1 MTGQRGRPKTTG
13 ESHKKNE
20 NTYTS
25 TKTNTETSMP
35 VSKKT
40 KSPIPLTNFFKPTSS
55 AMNKSVNNPVNSP
68 VNSPTNIRVDSPV
81 HSPTDSRVNS
91 PVNSLHGDHIAAA
104 DESKNNEE
112 NIEFNEEHTDSNL
125 SFSDTNSSSES
136 ELSENDVEIADSAER
151 NDSESELPRELH
163 KYDRRKDKLSF
174 TEKWEKKYTWLNYS
188 CLKGGWFCK
197 TCEEYSD
204 SHDIYWKTFPRKH
217 DEHPGTFF
225 NEHVNSEKHKKA
237 LRNKQEVKIMPSKGN
252 AVTSWRKE
260 WKIKLKKTEEKI
272 EL

>member
-1 MTGQRGRPKTTG
+1 MTGGRGRPKTTDK
-13 ESHKKNE
+13 SYNKRA

-25 TKTNTETSMP
+25 TRTNTETSMP

-40 KSPIPLTNFFKPTSS
+40 KSAIPLTNFFKPTSS

-112 NIEFNEEHTDSNL
+112 NIEFNEERTDSNL

-136 ELSENDVEIADSAER
+136 ELSENDVEIADSAEP
-151 NDSESELPRELH
+151 NDSESELPKEIR
-163 KYDRRKDKLSF
+163 KYDGRKDKLSF
-174 TEKWEKKYTWLNYS
+174 TEKWEKKYTWSYYS
-188 CLKGGWFCK
+188 CLKGGCFCK

-204 SHDIYWKTFPRKH
+204 SHDEYWKTLPREH
-217 DEHPGTFF
+217 DEHPGMFF
-225 NEHVNSEKHKKA
+225 NEQANSDKHKKA
-237 LRNKQEVKIMPSKGN
+237 LRNKQEVKIMLSKGN
-252 AVTSWRKE
+252 VRQLTKRME
-260 WKIKLKKTEEKI
+260 NKTEKDEEKI